1 VIKVY
6 VFRDGRNA
14 TVHFEETL
22 TDNDK
27 VRSGKCKSLLYKGV
41 GFEAY
46 GNEKE
51 LLYQTTLERD
61 AMRHSVMLVAAE
73 CHIPLSSV
81 YDCRK
86 RIAMRK
92 VKVSPEQR
100 SFFDRDFDTGD
111 NNGD

>member
-1 VIKVY
+1 VVRVY
-6 VFRDGRNA
+6 VFRDGRNV

-22 TDNDK
+22 TDKDK
-27 VRSGKCKSLLYKGV
+27 ERSEKCKSLLYKGV

-61 AMRHSVMLVAAE
+61 AMRHSVMLAAAE

-92 VKVSPEQR
+92 EKVSSAQR
-100 SFFDRDFDTGD
+100 SYFDNDFRTGD
-111 NNGD
+111 KYGD